1 MNGHATLSAR
11 DLHLSYGANQVL
23 QAIDLEIKTGEVVGL
38 VGPNGVGKTTFLR
51 IVSGVLKPQ
60 RGAVYLGG
68 DDLGT
73 LRPKD
78 RAARVAMVPQT
89 PAAPQGFTALE
100 VVLMGRNPHLG
111 LLQWEGMRDLEVCR
125 RAMDLTSTWG
135 FSQRLLSSLSG
146 GERQR
151 VFIARALAQE
161 ASILLLDE
169 PTANL
174 DIQHQLQIMELIC
187 GLAQRGLTV
196 CAAMHDLSLAARFCH
211 RLVLLHQGRLLA
223 DGRAWQVLT
232 PENIE
237 VAFGVKSLVYRD
249 PMTGSLVVKALSPSL
264 GDGATGAGKA
274 VVHVIGGGGGGG
286 RAMYMLKEAGFA
298 VTAGVLGEGD
308 SDHHTARV
316 LGIPCPSHPSFAPI
330 SPALYQEHLDLIKQ
344 AHCVVLADIC
354 FGDSNFRNLE
364 AAAAA
369 DNLLLVEDH
378 PFHERDYTGGR
389 AAGLYAELRRRG
401 TVTSNER
408 LVNDVMGVLEGS
420 VAVKDSV

>member
-11 DLHLSYGANQVL
+11 GLHLSYGANQVL
-23 QAIDLEIKTGEVVGL
+23 QSIDLEVKTGEVVGL

-60 RGAVYLGG
+60 RGVVYLGG
-68 DDLGT
+68 DNLGT

-78 RAARVAMVPQT
+78 RAARVAMVPQA
-89 PAAPQGFTALE
+89 PSAPQGFTALE

-111 LLQWEGMRDLEVCR
+111 LLQWEGIRDLEVCR
-125 RAMDLTSTWG
+125 RAMALTSTWG
-135 FSQRLLSSLSG
+135 FSQRLVSSLSG
-146 GERQR
+146 GEKQR

-174 DIQHQLQIMELIC
+174 DIQHQLQIMELVG

-211 RLVLLHQGRLLA
+211 SLALLHQGRVLA
-223 DGRAWQVLT
+223 NGPPREVLT

-249 PMTGSLVVKALSPSL
+249 PVTGSLAVKALSPSL
-264 GDGATGAGKA
+264 GYEATGAGKA
-274 VVHVIGGGGGGG
+274 VVHVIGGGGRGA
-286 RAMYMLKEAGFA
+286 RAMYALKEAGFK
-298 VTAGVLGEGD
+298 VTTGVLEEGD
-308 SDHHTARV
+308 SDYHTARI
-316 LGIPCPSHPSFAPI
+316 LGIPCPSHPSFTPI
-330 SPALYQEHLDLIKQ
+330 SPALHQEHLDLVKQ
-344 AHCVVLADIC
+344 AHCVVLADVY
-354 FGDSNFRNLE
+354 FGDGNSLNLE

-378 PFHERDYTGGR
+378 LFHERDYTGGR
-389 AAGLYAELRRRG
+389 AARLYTKLRRRG
-401 TVTSNER
+401 TVTSNES
-408 LVNDVMGVLEGS
+408 LVNDVMGSLEAS
-420 VAVKDSV
+420 VAAKDSV